1 MNLNFNFNFSFIS
14 DLDGLFCVCFTNHD
28 LPLYT
33 LYYFFE
39 NYHASCSLVRASP
52 SRIHISND
60 QFIEIYI
67 LINIH
72 IFMHLPSS
80 HHCEASITWVH
91 KTISPH
97 ICLHGIRRTS
107 RFTAKNTTLKMLYI
121 IIVIHYD
128 INYFPIRKCDKHA
141 QCQNRE

>member
-1 MNLNFNFNFSFIS
+1 MGCFL
-14 DLDGLFCVCFTNHD
+14 CVLQSTICRFTRSII
-28 LPLYT
+28 
-33 LYYFFE
+33 FF
-39 NYHASCSLVRASP
+39 NYHASRSLVRASP

-60 QFIEIYI
+60 QFIEMYI

-97 ICLHGIRRTS
+97 ICLHGTRWTS

-141 QCQNRE
+141 QCQTRV